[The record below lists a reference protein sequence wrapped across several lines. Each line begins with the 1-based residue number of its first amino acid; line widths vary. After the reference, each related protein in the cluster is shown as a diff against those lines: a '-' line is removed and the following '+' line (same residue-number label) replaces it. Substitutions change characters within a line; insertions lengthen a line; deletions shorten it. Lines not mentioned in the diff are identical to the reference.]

1 MPTKYVATLEGAEHE
16 LEVEEIAAN
25 ALRIKFGQNAYDV
38 DVRRVGRTSFSI
50 LVGNRSFDLDVTVEG
65 DDLVV
70 ASRGGATRVT
80 LIDTARRRHGAVAR
94 PHAGGRAEMRAMMPG
109 RVVNVLVGVGDQVE
123 HQQGVLVVE
132 AMKMENEIKSPKAG
146 KVVEIKVTPGQTV
159 EKGELLAVIE

>member
-1 MPTKYVATLEGAEHE
+1 MPTKYVATLEGTDHE

-25 ALRIKFGQNAYDV
+25 ALRIKFGQKAFDV

-50 LVGNRSFDLDVTVEG
+50 LVGNRSFDLDVTAEG

-80 LIDTARRRHGAVAR
+80 LIDTARRGHGAVAR
-94 PHAGGRAEMRAMMPG
+94 PHAGGKAEMRAMMPG
-109 RVVNVLVGVGDQVE
+109 RVVNVLVGIGDQVD
-123 HQQGVLVVE
+123 HQQGVLVLE

-146 KVVEIKVTPGQTV
+146 KVAEIKVTPGQTV

>member
-1 MPTKYVATLEGAEHE
+1 MPTKYFATLEGVEHE

-25 ALRIKFGQNAYDV
+25 ALRIKLGQDAFEV
-38 DVRRVGRTSFSI
+38 DVRRVGRTSFSVLI
-50 LVGNRSFDLDVTVEG
+50 GNRSFDLDVTADG

-94 PHAGGRAEMRAMMPG
+94 PQAGGRAEMRAMMPG
-109 RVVNVLVGVGDQVE
+109 RVVNVLVSVGDEVD
-123 HQQGVLVVE
+123 HLQGVLVIE

-146 KVVEIKVTPGQTV
+146 KVAEVKVASGQTV